1 MSGPG
6 FKTQGGFLMA
16 KIHQLSGRI
25 FSRLLKKAEITEINP
40 AQGRIMFV
48 LWQNDG
54 ISIGNLAQRTSLSK
68 STLTSMLDRLE
79 NSGFIQRRHSK
90 TDRREILIFRTE
102 KDKSLQAVYVQ
113 VSEEMTDKYYADFS
127 QEEIVTFEEFLKRIY
142 RNLKGLESGADE

>member
-1 MSGPG
+1 
-6 FKTQGGFLMA
+6 MA